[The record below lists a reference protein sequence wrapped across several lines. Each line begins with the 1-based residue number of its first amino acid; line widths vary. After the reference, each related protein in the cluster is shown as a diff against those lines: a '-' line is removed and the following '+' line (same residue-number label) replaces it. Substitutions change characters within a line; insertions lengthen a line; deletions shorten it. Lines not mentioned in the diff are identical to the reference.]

1 METIRC
7 FEIIDLNLLQPYF
20 TDKSIIKEL
29 GIVPKHKDNRR
40 WLVAMSDDRIAGFVG
55 IDPIKNCLF
64 PFRGEGV
71 QLKHFYV
78 LPDYRCQGIGSKLLT
93 KVIDLCK
100 CNIKA
105 TILSN
110 TIGFYERHG
119 FIQHGNNGQYPIVAR
134 LT

>member
-7 FEIIDLNLLQPYF
+7 FEIFELDCLQPYLA
-20 TDKSIIKEL
+20 DKSIVKEL
-29 GIVPKHKDNRR
+29 GITPKHKDNRR
-40 WLVAMSDDRIAGFVG
+40 WLVAMSGNHIAGFVG

-64 PFRGEGV
+64 PFKGKGV

-78 LPDYRCQGIGSKLLT
+78 LPDYRRQGIGSKLLA

-105 TILSN
+105 TILPS